1 MALSR
6 LALSRRVPVAL
17 AALGT
22 AALLTACI
30 APAEDAPSGGGGGG
44 GAAAD
49 DPGAGGEQSTEPIRI
64 GVVMARSGFM
74 GPIDTPALQ
83 AMELYA
89 EQLNEEGGIDGR
101 EVVLDVVDTGTN
113 LDRYAS
119 AATEVIGRGADVLVT
134 TCDYD
139 VASPAALVAESSNIV
154 SFAPCIG
161 DPIYGPDGGL
171 PNGYSMGNG
180 TPGEASVIAE
190 FAHAQGWTTAF
201 TLTDTTLKYTQ
212 NQCEVFTQRFEEL
225 GGTIVGSASYQQGDS
240 IRETVSRMASGEAP
254 GVVVNCGYSPGGATA
269 AKEIRDGGISAPI
282 ISGFGMDGDFW
293 TSGIPGLTDYYIVTY
308 GAINGDDPVP
318 EVNEFADRY
327 EERYGER
334 PSVSSFTTG
343 PSVLQAVKTAYE
355 AAGTFDAAAMTAE
368 LESFDGQE
376 LLVGPTTFTSDLHIN
391 VERPQR
397 VLNVQDGK
405 LVFLE
410 QRAPE
415 KVVFTE

>member
-1 MALSR
+1 M
-6 LALSRRVPVAL
+6 ALSRRVPVAL
-17 AALGT
+17 AALST
-22 AALLTACI
+22 AALLTACL
-30 APAEDAPSGGGGGG
+30 APAGDAPSGGNTTGTTDGGGDG
-44 GAAAD
+44 TD
-49 DPGAGGEQSTEPIRI
+49 PIRI

-101 EVVLDVVDTGTN
+101 QVVLDVVDTGTN

-119 AATEVIGRGADVLVT
+119 AATEVIGRGANVLVT

-139 VASPAALVAESSNIV
+139 VSSPAALVAESSNIV

-171 PNGYSMGNG
+171 PHGFSMGNG
-180 TPGEASVIAE
+180 TPGEASVMAE
-190 FAHAQGWTTAF
+190 YAFAQGWTTAF

-212 NQCEVFTQRFEEL
+212 NQCEIFTKRYEEL
-225 GGTIVGSASYQQGDS
+225 GGSIVGSASYQQGDS
-240 IRETVSRMASGEAP
+240 VRETVSRMASGAAP

-293 TSGIPGLTDYYIVTY
+293 TSGMPGLADYYIVTY
-308 GAINGDDPVP
+308 GAINGDDPVA
-318 EVNEFADRY
+318 EVNEFADKY

-343 PSVLQAVKTAYE
+343 PSVLQAIKIAYE
-355 AAGTFDAAAMTAE
+355 KTGTFDAAAMTAE
-368 LESFDGQE
+368 IESFTDEE
-376 LLVGPTTFTSDLHIN
+376 LLVGPTKFSADLHIN

-397 VLNVQDGK
+397 VLRVQDGK
-405 LVFLE
+405 LAFVE
-410 QRAPE
+410 ERAAE